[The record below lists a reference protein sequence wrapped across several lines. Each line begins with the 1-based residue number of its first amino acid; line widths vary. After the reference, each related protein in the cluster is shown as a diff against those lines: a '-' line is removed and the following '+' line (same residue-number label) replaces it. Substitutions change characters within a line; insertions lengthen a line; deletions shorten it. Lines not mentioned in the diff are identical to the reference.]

1 MSAVLVLDG
10 HPNPDSLSAAIART
24 YADRCADARLLAVRD
39 LDFDGHMRFGYTQ
52 QMPIEPDLA
61 KARRAIREAQ
71 HLVVTTPV
79 WWRSTPAMLKGFL
92 DRALLPKEDYQY
104 TKRGLPEGLL
114 TGRSARV
121 FITADTP
128 RALQPMMPDSRLRSL
143 THGTLA
149 FCGFKPV
156 RVTRFAPVKGSTAQ
170 RREEWIATVRR
181 LADEDTI
188 RLTQL
193 APSVTH

>member
-1 MSAVLVLDG
+1 MSTVLVIDG
-10 HPNPDSLSAAIART
+10 HPNPDSLSAAIARA
-24 YADRCADARLLAVRD
+24 YADHCADARLLAVRD
-39 LDFDGHMRFGYTQ
+39 MDFDVHMRFGYTQ
-52 QMPIEPDLA
+52 RMPTEPDLA
-61 KARRAIREAQ
+61 DARRAIRAAQ
-71 HLVVTTPV
+71 HLVITTPV

-92 DRALLPKEDYQY
+92 DRALLPKEDYRY

-128 RALQPMMPDSRLRSL
+128 RVLQGMMPDSRLRSL
-143 THGTLA
+143 TRGTLG

-170 RREEWIATVRR
+170 RRDEWLATVRH
-181 LADEDTI
+181 LAGEDAA
-188 RLTQL
+188 RLTPQ
-193 APSVTH
+193 ASSMPQ